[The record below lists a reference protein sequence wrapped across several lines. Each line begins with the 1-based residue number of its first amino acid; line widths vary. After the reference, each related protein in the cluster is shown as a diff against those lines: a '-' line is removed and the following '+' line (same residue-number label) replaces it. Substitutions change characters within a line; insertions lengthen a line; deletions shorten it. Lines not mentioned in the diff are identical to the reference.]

1 MKKVIVLLS
10 VLMLTSC
17 GSASRTM
24 FGTTEKN
31 LINTVS
37 IEQNCP
43 AEKIEILQKEKGL
56 HGATYALNVC
66 GNRVVYKQIGSVF
79 MESSKADATVKS
91 IQGN

>member
-17 GSASRTM
+17 GSANRTM

-43 AEKIEILQKEKGL
+43 SEKIEILQKEKGL

>member
-1 MKKVIVLLS
+1 MKKIIV
-10 VLMLTSC
+10 VLGLMSLISC
-17 GSASRTM
+17 GSATRTM
-24 FGTTEKN
+24 MGTTEKT

-43 AEKIEILQKEKGL
+43 VENIEVLQKEKGS

-79 MESSKADATVKS
+79 MESSKAANYIK
-91 IQGN
+91 

>member
-1 MKKVIVLLS
+1 MKKIIV
-10 VLMLTSC
+10 VLGLMSLISC
-17 GSASRTM
+17 GSATRTM
-24 FGTTEKN
+24 FGTSEKT

-43 AEKIEILQKEKGL
+43 KENIEILQKEKGL

-79 MESSKADATVKS
+79 MESSKAANYIK
-91 IQGN
+91 